1 MKVSPEAKTK
11 VHEKMESS
19 TKINQYLQQGFWMLA
34 YWFGI
39 SPFKFDKE
47 TYAMSFRWISPET
60 FWSLV
65 RLVVINAPFSFLP
78 VILWGVYGPAEWE
91 KEGGF
96 ANATSKT
103 TSDWPPVWF
112 IVFAVEYISSYSYF
126 VLQRAAK
133 KEIFDANVFPTHT
146 VCQV

>member
-1 MKVSPEAKTK
+1 
-11 VHEKMESS
+11 
-19 TKINQYLQQGFWMLA
+19 MLA

-39 SPFKFDKE
+39 NPFKFDKE
-47 TYAMSFRWISPET
+47 TCSISFRWISSET

-65 RLVVINAPFSFLP
+65 RLVVINAPFSYLP

-96 ANATSKT
+96 ANATSQSISKAPT
-103 TSDWPPVWF
+103 VWL
-112 IVFAVEYISSYSYF
+112 IVFAVEYISSYAYF

-133 KEIFDANVFPTHT
+133 MTYLTQMFLAVQGSSIGDLVTHSLT
-146 VCQV
+146 NRLTD

>member
-1 MKVSPEAKTK
+1 MKVSPAAKTK
-11 VHEKMESS
+11 VHEKMHNSS
-19 TKINQYLQQGFWMLA
+19 KINQYLQYGFWMLA

-39 SPFKFDKE
+39 IPFKIDKE
-47 TYAMSFRWISPET
+47 TWALSFRWISSET

-96 ANATSKT
+96 ANATSQAL
-103 TSDWPPVWF
+103 SMALPVWL
-112 IVFAVEYISSYSYF
+112 IVFAVEYISSYAYF

-133 KEIFDANVFPTHT
+133 KKIFDANVFPTPT
-146 VCQV
+146 ACQV

>member
-1 MKVSPEAKTK
+1 MKVSPAAKTK
-11 VHEKMESS
+11 VHEKMHNSS
-19 TKINQYLQQGFWMLA
+19 KINQYLQHGFWMLA

-39 SPFKFDKE
+39 IPFKIDKE
-47 TYAMSFRWISPET
+47 TWALSFRWISSET

-96 ANATSKT
+96 ANVTSQT
-103 TSDWPPVWF
+103 TSNWPPVWF
-112 IVFAVEYISSYSYF
+112 IVFAVEYISSYAYF
-126 VLQRAAK
+126 ILQRAAK
-133 KEIFDANVFPTHT
+133 KKIFDANVFPTPT
-146 VCQV
+146 ACQV

>member
-1 MKVSPEAKTK
+1 MKVSPAAKTK
-11 VHEKMESS
+11 VHEKMHNS

-39 SPFKFDKE
+39 SPFKIDKE
-47 TYAMSFRWISPET
+47 TWALSFRWISSET

-65 RLVVINAPFSFLP
+65 RLVVINAPFSYLP

-96 ANATSKT
+96 ANATSQTISKAPT
-103 TSDWPPVWF
+103 VWL
-112 IVFAVEYISSYSYF
+112 IVFAVEYISSYAYF
-126 VLQRAAK
+126 ILQK
-133 KEIFDANVFPTHT
+133 NI
-146 VCQV
+146 